1 MSTLVITAATVKE
14 LTGLSKNIEDRKL
27 ARWID
32 AVQLEL
38 KGDLGTTG
46 YATLIGYIE
55 ADDTLA
61 TQTAYQTLRND
72 YIRPWMAWRVLERA
86 TVALFAEPERN
97 GTYTRSGDDYATVS
111 AQVLGMRKADAR
123 DMAHTYKE
131 ALHEYLKDNTAT
143 FTWYASEGECG
154 TDGTSKSYAGGVITR
169 VPAYSSPYGEG
180 RRIWPDDYT
189 GGIESVG

>member
-1 MSTLVITAATVKE
+1 MSTLVITAAKVKD
-14 LTGLSKNIEDRKL
+14 LTGISKNIEDRKL

-38 KGDLGTTG
+38 KADIGTTG
-46 YATLIGYIE
+46 YTELIDAIE

-61 TQTAYQTLRND
+61 GEADLLELRD
-72 YIRPWMAWRVLERA
+72 DHIRPWMAWRVLERA

-111 AQVLGMRKADAR
+111 ASVLGMRKAEAR
-123 DMAHTYKE
+123 DMAHIYKT
-131 ALHEYLKDNTAT
+131 ALHDYLKDNTDT
-143 FTWYASEGECG
+143 FTWYSVTDACG
-154 TDGTSKSYAGGVITR
+154 KDGGSTSYAGGVITR
-169 VPAYSSPYGEG
+169 VPAYASPYGEG

>member
-1 MSTLVITAATVKE
+1 MSTLVITAAQVKD

-46 YATLIGYIE
+46 YTTLIDAID

-61 TQTAYQTLRND
+61 GEPDLQELRND

-86 TVALFAEPERN
+86 TVTLYAEPERN

-111 AQVLGMRKADAR
+111 PAVLGMRKADAR

-131 ALHEYLKDNTAT
+131 ALHDYLKDNVDT
-143 FTWYASEGECG
+143 FRWYNNNDMCNTNGA
-154 TDGTSKSYAGGVITR
+154 SKSYAGGIITR
-169 VPAYSSPYGEG
+169 VPAFGSHYGEG

-189 GGIESVG
+189 GGIESVD